1 MTTEDP
7 RPETP
12 EPDEPTVSSVAG
24 STSDA
29 GDGAAETA
37 AGADE
42 TASAAGETA
51 AGADETAAAADATQ
65 AAAEETAAA
74 AATTGAAVDETEAAA
89 AAAAGAVVFSPAA
102 PPAEVPAPPS
112 AWAPPPPAR
121 PRYPID
127 VRFDRDQHIGRFWAI
142 PIIGWFFR
150 WLVLI
155 PHFIL
160 LGLFSIVVFIALLVV
175 WIPVLLTGRFP
186 GWGYSIIGGFY
197 RWYIRV
203 AAYLLLLA
211 GPYPPFSAT
220 APYPVEV
227 DFDPDTRLNN
237 LWGIPL
243 VGIYVRSLLR
253 HPAPDRP
260 VAARDRGL
268 PVRLRRLDPGPRE
281 RPVSAARLRHRRR
294 VLPLVHAGHRLGLPD
309 GWPVSAVP
317 SRRLAIASPPHR
329 RVSSPR

>member
-12 EPDEPTVSSVAG
+12 EPDDPTVSSVVG
-24 STSDA
+24 SASDA
-29 GDGAAETA
+29 GEGPAETA

-65 AAAEETAAA
+65 AAAEETAVAA
-74 AATTGAAVDETEAAA
+74 AATSAAVDETEAAA
-89 AAAAGAVVFSPAA
+89 AAAAGAVVF
-102 PPAEVPAPPS
+102 PPAVPSAEAPSPPS

-203 AAYLLLLA
+203 AAYLLLLV

-220 APYPVEV
+220 APYPVVV

-237 LWGIPL
+237 LSGIPL
-243 VGIYVRSLLR
+243 VGIYVRALLAIP
-253 HPAPDRP
+253 HLIVLWLLGIVVYLIVFVAWIP
-260 VAARDRGL
+260 VLVNGRYPQIGYDIVGGFFRWYTRVIGWVFLMAG
-268 PVRLRRLDPGPRE
+268 PYPPFRLD
-281 RPVSAARLRHRRR
+281 
-294 VLPLVHAGHRLGLPD
+294 D
-309 GWPVSAVP
+309 
-317 SRRLAIASPPHR
+317 
-329 RVSSPR
+329 

>member
-243 VGIYVRSLLR
+243 VGIYVRALLAIP
-253 HPAPDRP
+253 HLIVLWLLGIVVYLFVFVAWIP
-260 VAARDRGL
+260 VLVNGRYPQLGYDIVGGFFRWYTRVIGWVFLMAG
-268 PVRLRRLDPGPRE
+268 PYPPFRLD
-281 RPVSAARLRHRRR
+281 
-294 VLPLVHAGHRLGLPD
+294 D
-309 GWPVSAVP
+309 
-317 SRRLAIASPPHR
+317 
-329 RVSSPR
+329 

>member
-89 AAAAGAVVFSPAA
+89 AAAAGAVVF
-102 PPAEVPAPPS
+102 PPAVPSAEAPSPPS

-203 AAYLLLLA
+203 AAYLLLLV

-243 VGIYVRSLLR
+243 VGIYVRALLAIP
-253 HPAPDRP
+253 HLIVLWLLGIVVYLFVFVAWIP
-260 VAARDRGL
+260 VLVNGRYPQLGYDIVGGFFRWYTRVIGWVFLMAG
-268 PVRLRRLDPGPRE
+268 PYPPFRLD
-281 RPVSAARLRHRRR
+281 
-294 VLPLVHAGHRLGLPD
+294 D
-309 GWPVSAVP
+309 
-317 SRRLAIASPPHR
+317 
-329 RVSSPR
+329 